1 MNLNQITLPV
11 KNIEKSIR
19 FYEKLG
25 FQLIVHTKEHYARFI
40 APDKKATF
48 SLHISEKPISE
59 NGIWI
64 YFECDNLDEKVSE
77 LINLGIEF
85 EELPNDKP
93 WLWREARL
101 KDLDGNILIL
111 YYAGEKRM
119 NPPWRIN

>member
-1 MNLNQITLPV
+1 MNLNQITIPV

-19 FYEKLG
+19 YYEKLG

-40 APDKKATF
+40 SPDKKATF
-48 SLHISEKPISE
+48 SLHISEKPISG

-93 WLWREARL
+93 WLWREARI

-111 YYAGEKRM
+111 YYAGENRM
-119 NPPWRIN
+119 NPPWKIK